1 MIIMLRTLMD
11 KAENMK
17 EETEKVSKKMETT
30 EKEPEGSLD
39 IKTLQ

>member
-17 EETEKVSKKMETT
+17 EKTGQVSRKMEITK
-30 EKEPEGSLD
+30 KEPEGSLD